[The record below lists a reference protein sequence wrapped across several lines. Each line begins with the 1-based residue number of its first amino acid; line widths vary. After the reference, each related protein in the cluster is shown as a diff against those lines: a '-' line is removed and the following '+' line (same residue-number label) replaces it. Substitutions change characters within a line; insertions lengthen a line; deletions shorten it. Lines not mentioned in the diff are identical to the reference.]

1 MGSAGKDQA
10 GHKSVQNVAS
20 AGVELCKLKSRSYS
34 RSFSPI
40 GHMITTRRLPSDKPV
55 HISLSLDDLTELNIP
70 DDFIPNVY
78 LQLDQ
83 HLQPLQPC
91 LNSKESILVFQQ
103 HCRIAEE
110 YHKVRK
116 EIALLQERKK
126 QLIAELDQ
134 DEKDQLNA
142 THLTQEYQ
150 QLSEE
155 NHSLTSYHLQ
165 CREHL
170 EKLQVLLQQQ
180 QGSS

>member
-1 MGSAGKDQA
+1 MLRQGKDQA
-10 GHKSVQNVAS
+10 RDTSVQNLAL
-20 AGVELCKLKSRSYS
+20 AGVEVTKRKNRNYSQKSSTS
-34 RSFSPI
+34 

-91 LNSKESILVFQQ
+91 LNSKESMLVFQK

-110 YHKVRK
+110 YHKVQK

-142 THLTQEYQ
+142 TLLIQEYQ

-170 EKLQVLLQQQ
+170 EKPQVLLQQQ
-180 QGSS
+180 EGSS

>member
-1 MGSAGKDQA
+1 MLEVTSERGIASYI
-10 GHKSVQNVAS
+10 VQRPGRTQVS
-20 AGVELCKLKSRSYS
+20 SERC
-34 RSFSPI
+34 I
-40 GHMITTRRLPSDKPV
+40 GRCEIV
-55 HISLSLDDLTELNIP
+55 QELNIP

-110 YHKVRK
+110 YHKVQK

-150 QLSEE
+150 QLAEE
-155 NHSLTSYHLQ
+155 NHSLTTYHLQ

>member
-1 MGSAGKDQA
+1 MLRQGKDQA
-10 GHKSVQNVAS
+10 RDTSVQNLAL
-20 AGVELCKLKSRSYS
+20 AGVEVTKRRNRNYS
-34 RSFSPI
+34 QNSSTI

-70 DDFIPNVY
+70 DDFIPKVY

-83 HLQPLQPC
+83 HLQPC
-91 LNSKESILVFQQ
+91 LNSKESMLVFQK

-110 YHKVRK
+110 YHKVQK

-142 THLTQEYQ
+142 TLLIQEYQ

-170 EKLQVLLQQQ
+170 EKPQVLLQQQ
-180 QGSS
+180 DGTS

>member
-1 MGSAGKDQA
+1 M
-10 GHKSVQNVAS
+10 
-20 AGVELCKLKSRSYS
+20 E
-34 RSFSPI
+34 
-40 GHMITTRRLPSDKPV
+40 
-55 HISLSLDDLTELNIP
+55 
-70 DDFIPNVY
+70 
-78 LQLDQ
+78 
-83 HLQPLQPC
+83 PLQPC

-110 YHKVRK
+110 YHKVQK

-150 QLSEE
+150 QLAEE
-155 NHSLTSYHLQ
+155 NHSLTTYHLQ